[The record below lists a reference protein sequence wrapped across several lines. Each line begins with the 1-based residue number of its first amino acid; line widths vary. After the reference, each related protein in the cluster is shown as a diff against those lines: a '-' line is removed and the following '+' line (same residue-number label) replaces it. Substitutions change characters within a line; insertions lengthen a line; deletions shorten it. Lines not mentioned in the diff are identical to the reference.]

1 VCVHDLNCA
10 QQRHPNASLA
20 AQLKALVARN
30 KARAAKLDPSALPE
44 DEQKRLR
51 ELKDIKSDY
60 RLPKA
65 TTAGDAQDKRKQQ
78 GPSPP
83 RPRILHF
90 VLLRSF

>member
-1 VCVHDLNCA
+1 
-10 QQRHPNASLA
+10 
-20 AQLKALVARN
+20 VARN
-30 KARAAKLDPSALPE
+30 KARAAKLDRSALPE

-65 TTAGDAQDKRKQQ
+65 TTAGDAQDKRKQ

-83 RPRILHF
+83 PSHF
-90 VLLRSF
+90 ALRSSSFFLTPPDTTRIRSLGRHY